1 MESNEFSKYM
11 SDPNAVD
18 PYSILGLESQADEA
32 EIKRAYFRKVR
43 EFPPER
49 EPQKFQ
55 EIRRAYEKLKDDEF
69 RSLLNLF
76 RIQAPLTVPNRRRP
90 AYDLSVHTEDLL
102 RFALSVQDI
111 SMEDDFRNIE
121 N

>member
-1 MESNEFSKYM
+1 MASSEFTKYM
-11 SDPNAVD
+11 SDPTAID
-18 PYSILGLESQADEA
+18 PYSILGLENQADEA
-32 EIKRAYFRKVR
+32 EIKQAYFRKVR

-55 EIRRAYEKLKDDEF
+55 EIRQAYEKLKDTEF
-69 RSLLNLF
+69 RSLLDIF
-76 RIQAPLTVPNRRRP
+76 RLQAPMAVPKRRRP
-90 AYDLSVHTEDLL
+90 TYDLHVHPEDLL

-111 SMEDDFRNIE
+111 SMEDDFRNIT